1 MRKKLMML
9 VLALATLLGAGLG
22 LFSPAPA
29 EAACWLY
36 CCPDYPDVCFTCCR
50 PGWCAPNCPA

>member
-1 MRKKLMML
+1 VRKKLMML

-29 EAACWLY
+29 EAACWTY
-36 CCPDYPDVCFTCCR
+36 CCPDTTICFTCCK
-50 PGWCAPNCPA
+50 PGWCAPNCP